1 MSRKSFWALGLVIFA
16 LIAEERRAEVFAGEN
31 KWTVLKKNVFKD
43 SLKVLVVDPSN
54 PKILYAS
61 VRNAGVLK
69 SVNYGKSWVHKNNG
83 LQNLNLR
90 KIVVDPFRP
99 RIVYACTDSGLY
111 RSSNGGD
118 QWEAIGFE
126 PDTTKP
132 GIPVNAVAMAQYNPD
147 TLYAAIGADIYRTR
161 DSGKSWYHVPDTI
174 HAIIHAIV
182 VSRNNPRQLFVGTDA
197 GVYKAQVGQDTIEI
211 LHDPNESK
219 QKRVEKQRTLDLVV
233 DPFHTKVIFALFEG
247 SEKASG
253 VFWVH
258 ENEWYWREMNNGFEK
273 IKDFPLRSL
282 SLDSN
287 RPRTLYAVSHRVSI
301 FAYEFTI
308 PQIGILDFSSTALST
323 WEIAGFSQSLAN
335 ELSKTHSVKWLSKSE
350 LIAIDSSL
358 TFLKNEKEN
367 IFRIGKRFGFD
378 IVVGGTID
386 ELEDERLQFIPK
398 LALVSK
404 DSLIVFKN
412 KKPILARRYSYNPA
426 AGDEVIDWI
435 YDVIGDRPPWWVRN
449 FLQDSRKMIGLGTL
463 LGFGLGYALRSCCDE
478 EGPVTPPPQKKL
490 PVPPQFP

>member
-1 MSRKSFWALGLVIFA
+1 MSRKLSWALGLIIFV
-16 LIAEERRAEVFAGEN
+16 LIAGARREEVFAGEN
-31 KWTVLKKNVFKD
+31 KWTVLRKNVFKD

-61 VRNAGVLK
+61 IRNAGVLK
-69 SVNYGKSWVHKNNG
+69 SVNYGKSWVSKNNG

-90 KIVVDPFRP
+90 KIVIDPFRP
-99 RIVYACTDSGLY
+99 RTIYACTDSGLY

-118 QWEAIGFE
+118 HWEAIGFE
-126 PDTTKP
+126 PDTVKP

-147 TLYAAIGADIYRTR
+147 TLYAAIDTDIYRTR

-197 GVYKAQVGQDTIEI
+197 GVYKVQVEQDTIKI

-219 QKRVEKQRTLDLVV
+219 QKRVEKQRTIDLVV

-247 SEKASG
+247 SEEASG

-287 RPRTLYAVSHRVSI
+287 RPRTLYTVSHRVSI

-386 ELEDERLQFIPK
+386 ELEGEQLQFVPK
-398 LALVSK
+398 IAFVPK
-404 DSLIVFKN
+404 DSLVDFERDKAIT
-412 KKPILARRYSYNPA
+412 ARRYNYNPA
-426 AGDEVIDWI
+426 AVDEVIDWI
-435 YDVIGDRPPWWVRN
+435 YDIIGGRPAWWVRY

-463 LGFGLGYALRSCCDE
+463 VGFGLGYALRSFGDNDD
-478 EGPVTPPPQKKL
+478 PPTSSKKL
-490 PVPPQFP
+490 PLPPQFP